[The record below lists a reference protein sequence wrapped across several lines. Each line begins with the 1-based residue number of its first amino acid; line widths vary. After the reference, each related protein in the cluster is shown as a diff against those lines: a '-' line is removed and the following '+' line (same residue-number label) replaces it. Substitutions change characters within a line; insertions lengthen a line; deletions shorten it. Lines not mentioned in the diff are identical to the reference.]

1 MYREGAC
8 TMHVLRASI
17 GVRYQI
23 SLRVQYQV
31 KHRPFASKV
40 FQPARARG
48 LNDGSGTIAP
58 PSTSPLLYQYEQHN
72 FQAEGSDLGCI

>member
-31 KHRPFASKV
+31 KHRPFASDGC
-40 FQPARARG
+40 QPARARG
-48 LNDGSGTIAP
+48 LDGSGTIAP

-72 FQAEGSDLGCI
+72 FQAEGCDLGRI